1 MDFTRLPFSREAI
14 YLFIYY
20 LVYLFLSTVK
30 YKTKQKPNQNLS
42 LAIKVLGAQKNCFWR
57 EFEWE
62 HPLLV
67 DDESRGFIIIIIII
81 ILGLNFLI

>member
-1 MDFTRLPFSREAI
+1 MDFTRLRFSREAI

-42 LAIKVLGAQKNCFWR
+42 LAIKVLGAQKNCFWAR
-57 EFEWE
+57 VWMGASS
-62 HPLLV
+62 PS
-67 DDESRGFIIIIIII
+67 DDDSRGFIIIIIII
-81 ILGLNFLI
+81 ILGFNFLI